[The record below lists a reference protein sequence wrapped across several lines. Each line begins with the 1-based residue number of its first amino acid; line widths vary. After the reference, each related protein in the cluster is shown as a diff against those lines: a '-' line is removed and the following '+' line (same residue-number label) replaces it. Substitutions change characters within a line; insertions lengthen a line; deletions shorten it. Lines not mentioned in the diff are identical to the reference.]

1 MNAPTPEH
9 LLIPDM
15 AEARAQARVELAG
28 LTAADEAEADAAAAQ
43 SEARQR
49 RWWENL
55 AQKVRDA
62 VTPISSAPAP
72 ISFNEPQLGD
82 LPSPPQPDTSAQ
94 ALNIGTDLD
103 DHTLN
108 LFMAFNEAFPQED
121 TIAPIEAFEALK
133 HLNIEHFKSDEGFLT
148 LNNQAGTDPILV
160 GVNEDRQRFV
170 LGKAEITAEEAM
182 NRALAASMNGFMKEK
197 GVRVHGTE
205 QDQALLLVA
214 AARAGLKVNDAPT
227 LPPEL
232 MAWAEQ
238 QFTALDEAKA
248 APLALVPVADEV
260 AADAAEEPQAADAL
274 DIDLAALEAEAGA
287 QAAGPIIEELA
298 PSAVAPAAEEPAL
311 DLDLSEPAVSAA
323 EPFIEELAPST
334 AAVVTEEPEVPT
346 QPLDLNLAEEPA
358 AADSIIEV
366 LTPSDSVSDLD
377 VAEAERTTT
386 ETSTTPVSAELPDD
400 FAPVLVVPAAPA
412 FEVDGEGYPIL
423 RDVVELGDLPRPLLS
438 AEERAALDEI
448 AAQRAADAT
457 APSQIDVSA
466 ATVTEPDAVQVTVT
480 ELPTAETILAG
491 ANIRPETYDQVKSY
505 VSQREGDIIRPRDL
519 VGEFAQAG
527 IGTGKASALIAALEV
542 DGLTTPEDGG
552 YRVVSRQTPQAGNGM
567 HVS

>member
-72 ISFNEPQLGD
+72 ISFNEPKLGD
-82 LPSPPQPDTSAQ
+82 LPLPPQPDTSAQ

-214 AARAGLKVNDAPT
+214 AARTGLKVNDAPT
-227 LPPEL
+227 LPPEV

-260 AADAAEEPQAADAL
+260 AADAAEEPQTADAL
-274 DIDLAALEAEAGA
+274 DIDLTALEAEAGA

-298 PSAVAPAAEEPAL
+298 PSAVAPDAEEPTL
-311 DLDLSEPAVSAA
+311 DLDLSEPAVAA
-323 EPFIEELAPST
+323 EPFIEVLTPSATAGEAPELA
-334 AAVVTEEPEVPT
+334 T
-346 QPLDLNLAEEPA
+346 QPLDLDVSEPVADAAPVIEELAPTTQPVDLALPEEPA
-358 AADSIIEV
+358 TASIIEV
-366 LTPSDSVSDLD
+366 LEPSQPSAALD
-377 VAEAERTTT
+377 VAADTQ
-386 ETSTTPVSAELPDD
+386 
-400 FAPVLVVPAAPA
+400 PATPA
-412 FEVDGEGYPIL
+412 FEVDGEGYPVL
-423 RDVVELGDLPRPLLS
+423 RDVVELGDLPRPLIS

-480 ELPTAETILAG
+480 ELPTVDTILAG

-505 VSQREGDIIRPRDL
+505 ISQREGDIIRPRDL

-527 IGTGKASALIAALEV
+527 VGTGKASALIAALEV

-552 YRVVSRQTPQAGNGM
+552 YRVVSRQTPQTGNGM